1 MAIPL
6 EVSYYNS
13 KISLGGNFMSIIEVK
28 NISKRFNDKLVLD
41 NISYEV
47 KEGEIFGF
55 IGPNGAG
62 KSTLINIMTSLLT
75 PDSGTIEICGYDI
88 LREPIKAK
96 ECMGYVP
103 QELALMED
111 LNAYDN
117 LEFFGALY
125 GLKGKLLKERIAEAL
140 KVTGLEETKKQKVK
154 KFSGGMK
161 RRLNIAVSILHH
173 PKVLILDEP
182 TVGVDPQSRNHI
194 FSFIKNI
201 CKDWGTTVIYTSHYM
216 EEIEELCKRVFIIDL
231 GKEVSY
237 GDREEIKASVFSNN
251 KVIIETQ
258 EISGETIMK
267 LKDLEGIDKVSDKD
281 NVLNLTIDSK
291 FKLASV
297 LSLLEKETVNIK
309 KISYEEAKLEDV
321 FLSLTGKTLRD

>member
-1 MAIPL
+1 MVIPL
-6 EVSYYNS
+6 GIFYYNS
-13 KISLGGNFMSIIEVK
+13 KIILGGNFMSIIKVK

-75 PDSGTIEICGYDI
+75 PDNGTIEICGYDI
-88 LREPIKAK
+88 LTEPIKAK

-140 KVTGLEETKKQKVK
+140 KVTGLEETRKQKVK

-201 CKDWGTTVIYTSHYM
+201 CKEWGTTVIYTSHYM

-258 EISGETIMK
+258 EIGGETIMK
-267 LKDLEGIDKVSDKD
+267 LKNVEGIDKVSDKD
-281 NVLNLTIDSK
+281 NVLTLTIDSK

-297 LSLLEKETVNIK
+297 LSLLEKERVNIK

>member
-1 MAIPL
+1 MVIPL
-6 EVSYYNS
+6 EISYYNS

-103 QELALMED
+103 QELALMEE

-140 KVTGLEETKKQKVK
+140 KVTGLEDTKKQKVK

-201 CKDWGTTVIYTSHYM
+201 CKEWGTTVIYTSHYM

-267 LKDLEGIDKVSDKD
+267 LRDIEGIDKVSDKD
-281 NVLNLTIDSK
+281 SVLILTIDSK

-297 LSLLEKETVNIK
+297 LSLLEKESVSIK

>member
-1 MAIPL
+1 
-6 EVSYYNS
+6 
-13 KISLGGNFMSIIEVK
+13 MSIIKVK

-75 PDSGTIEICGYDI
+75 PDNGTIEICGYDI
-88 LREPIKAK
+88 LMEPIKAK

-140 KVTGLEETKKQKVK
+140 KVTGLEETRKQKVK

-201 CKDWGTTVIYTSHYM
+201 CKEWGTTVIYTSHYM

-267 LKDLEGIDKVSDKD
+267 LKDVEGIDKVSDKD
-281 NVLNLTIDSK
+281 NVLTLTIDSK

-297 LSLLEKETVNIK
+297 LSLLEKESVNIK

>member
-281 NVLNLTIDSK
+281 NILTLTIDSK

-297 LSLLEKETVNIK
+297 LSLLEK
-309 KISYEEAKLEDV
+309 
-321 FLSLTGKTLRD
+321 

>member
-6 EVSYYNS
+6 EISYYNS

-297 LSLLEKETVNIK
+297 LSLLEKDTVNIK

>member
-1 MAIPL
+1 
-6 EVSYYNS
+6 
-13 KISLGGNFMSIIEVK
+13 MSIIEVK

-88 LREPIKAK
+88 LKEPIKAK

-140 KVTGLEETKKQKVK
+140 KVTGLEDTKKQKIK

-216 EEIEELCKRVFIIDL
+216 EEIEELCKRVYIIDL

-258 EISGETIMK
+258 DISGETIMK
-267 LKDLEGIDKVSDKD
+267 LKDLQGIDKVSDKD
-281 NVLNLTIDSK
+281 NVLTLTIDSK

>member
-281 NVLNLTIDSK
+281 NILTLTIDSK

>member
-1 MAIPL
+1 
-6 EVSYYNS
+6 
-13 KISLGGNFMSIIEVK
+13 MSIIKVK

-75 PDSGTIEICGYDI
+75 PDNGTIEICGYDI
-88 LREPIKAK
+88 LTEPIKAK

-140 KVTGLEETKKQKVK
+140 KVTGLEETRKQKIK

-201 CKDWGTTVIYTSHYM
+201 CKEWGTTVISTSHYM

-258 EISGETIMK
+258 DISGETLMK
-267 LKDLEGIDKVSDKD
+267 LKDVEGIDKVSDKD
-281 NVLNLTIDSK
+281 NVLTLTIDSK

-297 LSLLEKETVNIK
+297 LSLLEKEGVNIK

>member
-1 MAIPL
+1 
-6 EVSYYNS
+6 
-13 KISLGGNFMSIIEVK
+13 MSIIKVK

-75 PDSGTIEICGYDI
+75 PDNGTIEICGYDI

-201 CKDWGTTVIYTSHYM
+201 CNEWGTTVIYTSHYM

-267 LKDLEGIDKVSDKD
+267 LKDVEGIDKVSDKD
-281 NVLNLTIDSK
+281 NVLTLTIDSK

-297 LSLLEKETVNIK
+297 LSLLEKEKVNIK

>member
-6 EVSYYNS
+6 EISYYNS

-47 KEGEIFGF
+47 EEGEIFGF

-140 KVTGLEETKKQKVK
+140 KVTGLEDTKKQKVK

-281 NVLNLTIDSK
+281 NILTLTIDSK